1 MKVDLLNLN
10 LGSDSAEK
18 DILVGLSEY
27 FYRNSAYQNILN
39 NRKTILVGNR
49 GSGKSAIFKYIAA
62 EESRKG
68 NLVLELSPEE
78 YSYDI
83 LSQHMKQ
90 ESEGS
95 WGKQSSYSIA
105 WQYLIYNLIFKKIVD
120 SKRGLATGSMKNIY
134 TYVRD
139 NLKTQNIN
147 PIGILISYLKRLEG
161 IKIGDHEAR
170 IWKTRELSSLY
181 SLEEIQALVPS
192 LQKVLEAIKIKI
204 FVDEL
209 DKGWDNSEDAQYF
222 IAGLFQASQKINTI
236 HPNLKVYVSIRQE
249 LFENIPQIYDDAQKI
264 REEIEVIRWDQEELL
279 EFIGLRILH
288 SVPKAER
295 LRPKER
301 WQLLFRSSMNREV
314 ATFDYL
320 IHRTHLRPREFLQFC
335 KLCVENS
342 AGERVCD
349 ESIMKAEAYY
359 SEQKT
364 KDLAAEYRF
373 QYPGLL
379 DLLESFRGGKA
390 IYQSQEL
397 DELLLAIVCG
407 DIRIGDATWALT
419 IDDDA
424 LKRILW
430 QIGFLKAWAKG
441 GKNTDRKNRST
452 YLGFYESPK
461 LNLDQVVRFQV
472 HPACHSYLSLH
483 QPPAPTASLIPLSVP
498 KAQHLG

>member
-18 DILVGLSEY
+18 DILVGLSDY
-27 FYRNSAYQNILN
+27 FYRNSAYQNILK

-49 GSGKSAIFKYIAA
+49 GSGKSAIFKYIAS
-62 EESRKG
+62 EEARKG

-134 TYVRD
+134 NYVRD

-161 IKIGDHEAR
+161 IKFGDHEAR
-170 IWKTRELSSLY
+170 VWKTRELSSLY

-192 LQKVLEAIKIKI
+192 LKKVLEAIKIKI

-222 IAGLFQASQKINTI
+222 IAGLFQASQKINVI

-249 LFENIPQIYDDAQKI
+249 LFDNIPQIYDDAQKI
-264 REEIEVIRWDQEELL
+264 REEIEVIRWDKEELL

-288 SVPKAER
+288 SVPKAVR
-295 LRPKER
+295 LKPIDR
-301 WQLLFRSSMNREV
+301 WKLLFRSSVTNHIS
-314 ATFDYL
+314 TFDYL
-320 IHRTHLRPREFLQFC
+320 IERTHLRPREFLQFC
-335 KLCVENS
+335 KLCLENS
-342 AGERVCD
+342 AGERVTV
-349 ESIMKAEAYY
+349 ESIMRAEAFY
-359 SEQKT
+359 SEQKA
-364 KDLAAEYRF
+364 KDLAAEFRF

-379 DLLESFRGGKA
+379 DLLESFRGGKS
-390 IYQSQEL
+390 IYQSYEL
-397 DELLLAIVCG
+397 DEMLLAIVCG
-407 DIRIGDATWALT
+407 DIRIGDAIWALNM
-419 IDDDA
+419 DDEV

-441 GKNTDRKNRST
+441 GKNTDRKNRSA

-461 LNLDQVVRFQV
+461 LNLNQVSRFQV
-472 HPACHSYLSLH
+472 HPACFSYLSLH
-483 QPPAPTASLIPLSVP
+483 NKTTQPAGAILFPMERVQNT
-498 KAQHLG
+498 G